1 MGLAMKRETSQ
12 IRRVRREL
20 LRNRWKG
27 LLVLSSAVIL
37 TGCTSG
43 GEGGRVATLSGPGSG
58 PSRLRPSVDPE
69 EASLAWAQCMREQG
83 VPVADPGS
91 GDGVQ
96 IPQGVSQGR
105 WGEAGRACHHL
116 LPNGGWEGP
125 DPEWARLSPGEQARE
140 FDRLL
145 RFSRCMREQGIDFP
159 DPEYS
164 GGAGIV
170 IEPGPDIDLTDRNV
184 REATARCAPFGGT
197 S

>member
-1 MGLAMKRETSQ
+1 MKPETNQ
-12 IRRVRREL
+12 IRRVRRRVR
-20 LRNRWKG
+20 RNRWKG
-27 LLVLSSAVIL
+27 LLVLSSALIF

-43 GEGGRVATLSGPGSG
+43 REGGVATLGGPDSG

-83 VPVADPGS
+83 IPVPDPGA

-96 IPQGVSQGR
+96 IPEGVSQDR
-105 WGEAGRACHHL
+105 WAEADRACNHL
-116 LPNGGWEGP
+116 LPSGGREGS

-145 RFSRCMREQGIDFP
+145 RFSRCMREQRIDFP

-184 REATARCAPFGGT
+184 RDATARCAPFGGT